1 MVLLLQKEVAKRIAA
16 KPGDLSVLAVA
27 AQLEYEVEL
36 GRTIGA
42 EKFTPPP
49 KVDSQI
55 VILKKRKEP
64 LFKDL
69 DKRAYM
75 RIVKTGFSA
84 KRKKL
89 RSSLSAGLALDK
101 AETDEILKKAKIR
114 GDLRA
119 QNLSLNDW
127 HKLYKK
133 LVV

>member
-1 MVLLLQKEVAKRIAA
+1 
-16 KPGDLSVLAVA
+16 
-27 AQLEYEVEL
+27 
-36 GRTIGA
+36 
-42 EKFTPPP
+42 
-49 KVDSQI
+49 VDSQI

-101 AETDEILKKAKIR
+101 AETDEILKKAKIS